1 MQFKAFHKIK
11 KDDKKK
17 KINDKKEIH
26 NKSKKSKNNKG
37 LVEFNKVYILS
48 PTINI
53 ANKQCYI
60 FEPLNPDID
69 YSINADKFINNF
81 DNDEILLKRPKIKVQ
96 LNEVNDQNKNYVSMD
111 KKRNNTLKNIKT
123 KKNTP
128 IKQKQKNIILNY
140 SNIDNQNNDYTNSI
154 QNSFESSR
162 EKFFQ
167 KNKNKSYSNYFK
179 KSYEKRHKLD
189 GKNNLKP
196 MNVNK
201 TINEHCNNS
210 KKLYKKK
217 TGNYISD
224 KHSMNHIPINN
235 SNSLNKEVNTIN
247 HLNIIDNNTHQ
258 AECFE
263 KENSLTQSKYLTHS
277 SKFYEKSEETKIKII
292 KSYKRNNIYN
302 SIFSPQNNR
311 LQNTYQKKLIR
322 SSSRIDNNTLT
333 KNIDNNSS
341 MSKDKTNIKHL
352 FRLHNYKYTSPDN
365 YSSSNNL
372 SIFGLLN
379 TIKEDENNQDKDNY
393 NYMSTKICDK
403 KLYNN
408 LYYNNKEKED
418 INVPTEQNDQNVTCT
433 DNNISTAYSFYNNKR
448 NNNNNVNINQNMC
461 SLNKLEHKLKNL
473 ITSINYK
480 AKDITDDNKNNQNKT
495 IILCEVDKKGKVNYK
510 VKEMKNSV
518 EKIVKDN
525 SVLKNRKKRNE
536 FSPKNKKTGLISLY
550 VKKNQGTVLRKYKNK
565 SRIGF
570 YSNNDNDN

>member
-96 LNEVNDQNKNYVSMD
+96 LNEVNEQNKNYVSMD

-201 TINEHCNNS
+201 TINEHCNNN

-217 TGNYISD
+217 NW
-224 KHSMNHIPINN
+224 
-235 SNSLNKEVNTIN
+235 
-247 HLNIIDNNTHQ
+247 
-258 AECFE
+258 
-263 KENSLTQSKYLTHS
+263 
-277 SKFYEKSEETKIKII
+277 
-292 KSYKRNNIYN
+292 
-302 SIFSPQNNR
+302 
-311 LQNTYQKKLIR
+311 
-322 SSSRIDNNTLT
+322 
-333 KNIDNNSS
+333 
-341 MSKDKTNIKHL
+341 
-352 FRLHNYKYTSPDN
+352 
-365 YSSSNNL
+365 
-372 SIFGLLN
+372 
-379 TIKEDENNQDKDNY
+379 
-393 NYMSTKICDK
+393 
-403 KLYNN
+403 
-408 LYYNNKEKED
+408 
-418 INVPTEQNDQNVTCT
+418 
-433 DNNISTAYSFYNNKR
+433 
-448 NNNNNVNINQNMC
+448 
-461 SLNKLEHKLKNL
+461 
-473 ITSINYK
+473 
-480 AKDITDDNKNNQNKT
+480 
-495 IILCEVDKKGKVNYK
+495 
-510 VKEMKNSV
+510 
-518 EKIVKDN
+518 
-525 SVLKNRKKRNE
+525 
-536 FSPKNKKTGLISLY
+536 
-550 VKKNQGTVLRKYKNK
+550 
-565 SRIGF
+565 
-570 YSNNDNDN
+570 